1 MFHYQPEEAG
11 LWWITGCIRV
21 WSMFH
26 NLSVLQYL
34 TFIRRNSLEER
45 GEDDWSGRRDVEQ
58 QTDR

>member
-1 MFHYQPEEAG
+1 
-11 LWWITGCIRV
+11 
-21 WSMFH
+21 MFH